1 MKVISLVCLVM
12 LSTCTCVLKR
22 DIVNQALVLLE
33 YSMLYPDEALERG
46 LEGKVLMRVMV
57 SERGRVTEAYVQ
69 ESSGYSL
76 LDSAAVKSAYS
87 FVFSIPYVDGNP
99 VRSTVL
105 VPIEYSLRTMDLD
118 NWITQVKV
126 LQERLKREHDDK
138 LVEELYNLYKQLIY
152 STRFRYTLEINDY
165 IQEAVLDPVR
175 ILWDDT
181 WHMYPASILLF
192 LDIITRYPDL
202 FISVRATADFNM
214 YLRDEMTRMRHMLP
228 EGKAESLIADLKN
241 FVE

>member
-1 MKVISLVCLVM
+1 MKVLCLVCTVILLTSACM
-12 LSTCTCVLKR
+12 LKR

-46 LEGKVLMRVMV
+46 LEGKVLVRVMV

-69 ESSGYSL
+69 ESSGCSL
-76 LDSAAVKSAYS
+76 LDSAAVNSAYT

-126 LQERLKREHDDK
+126 LQERLKRQHEDN

-165 IQEAVLDPVR
+165 IQDAVLDSVKA
-175 ILWDDT
+175 LWDNN
-181 WHMYPASILLF
+181 WHTYPASILLF
-192 LDIITRYPDL
+192 LDVVARYPDL
-202 FISVRATADFNM
+202 FISFRANADFNR
-214 YLRDEMTRMRHMLP
+214 YLDDEMTRMKHLLP
-228 EGKAESLIADLKN
+228 EGKAEPLITGLKN
-241 FVE
+241 FLK